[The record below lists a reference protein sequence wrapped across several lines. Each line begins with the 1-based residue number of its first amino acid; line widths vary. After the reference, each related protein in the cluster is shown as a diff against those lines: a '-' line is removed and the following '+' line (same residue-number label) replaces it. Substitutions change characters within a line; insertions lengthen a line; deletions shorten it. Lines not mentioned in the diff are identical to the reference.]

1 MGERAELL
9 GSEGGRGF
17 DRAEIGTLIRGV
29 ALGQRLLPSM
39 VIQPFKEYL
48 FRPPV
53 CLALCWPSD
62 DTKVEVRLILNL

>member
-1 MGERAELL
+1 MGERASCLARK
-9 GSEGGRGF
+9 EGGL
-17 DRAEIGTLIRGV
+17 DRAATGTFIRGV
-29 ALGQRLLPSM
+29 APSQRLLPSM

-53 CLALCWPSD
+53 CLVLCWPSD

>member
-1 MGERAELL
+1 MRVKGRQWGKEPSGLARKERGL
-9 GSEGGRGF
+9 
-17 DRAEIGTLIRGV
+17 DRAEPGTFITGV

-53 CLALCWPSD
+53 CLA
-62 DTKVEVRLILNL
+62 